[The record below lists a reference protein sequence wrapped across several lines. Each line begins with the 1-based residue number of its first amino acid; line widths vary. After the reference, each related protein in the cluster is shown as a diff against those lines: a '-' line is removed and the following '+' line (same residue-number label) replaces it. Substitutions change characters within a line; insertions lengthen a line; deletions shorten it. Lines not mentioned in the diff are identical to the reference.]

1 MSVYIYAT
9 SANVWPAEP
18 HAPEL
23 KALVKELWGKSYRR
37 ISHFIELSLVG
48 AKRCTDRAPIP
59 IDTDCNLI
67 FTTGQGNIS
76 QVASLTREIFKEQQ
90 PPMPFAFMHIT
101 NNMAPFYVAQ
111 ALGLTSSNLTVAH
124 RAFPF
129 ETAIDLAGLQMKTPR
144 SQCLVG
150 AVDECAYP
158 LHDHRKRLDLAPD
171 TPLGEGSHWLLLGTD
186 PQHAI
191 AQIEFCYF
199 YHSQQALFSELA
211 NHKWHQAVTL
221 SCGFGIDDNEQQ
233 WWQQQL
239 NIEQV
244 YDYRPQAAYHDTAAA
259 YGIASYIETHSK
271 QSLIHIN
278 KSSQQRYCA
287 VCVTVL

>member
-18 HAPEL
+18 KAPEL
-23 KALVKELWGKSYRR
+23 KTLVKELWGKSYRR

-48 AKRCTDRAPIP
+48 AKRCADRAPIP
-59 IDTDCNLI
+59 IDAGCNLI

-76 QVASLTREIFKEQQ
+76 QVANLTREIFKEQQ

-129 ETAIDLAGLQMKTPR
+129 ETAIELATIQMTTPH

-158 LHDHRKRLDLAPD
+158 LHDHRRRLGLSPNAP
-171 TPLGEGSHWLLLGTD
+171 LSEGSHWLLLGSESH
-186 PQHAI
+186 HAV
-191 AQIEFCYF
+191 AQIEFRHFCR
-199 YHSQQALFSELA
+199 SQQALVSELA
-211 NHKWHQAVTL
+211 SHNWYESVVL
-221 SCGFGIDDNEQQ
+221 SCGFGIGGEEQQ
-233 WWQQQL
+233 WWRQEL
-239 NIEQV
+239 KIEQV
-244 YDYRPQAAYHDTAAA
+244 YDYRPQAAYHDTAAG
-259 YGIASYIETHSK
+259 YGIASFIETHSK
-271 QSLIHIN
+271 QTLIHIN
-278 KSSQQRYCA
+278 KSGRQRYSA
-287 VCVTVL
+287 VCVRVL